1 MTEFELVS
9 LAKML
14 VAVVLGGVIGLER
27 QSHGRP
33 AGLRTH
39 ILVCLGATLAMVVT
53 QSFGASV
60 DPGRALAGI
69 MTGIGFLGAGAI
81 VKSDEMV
88 RGLTT
93 AACVWFVAALGVV
106 IGQGLYI
113 IAVGST
119 AIALVILTLLAW
131 FSHKIPTVNYH
142 TVRVRASAVD
152 LDALERRCREVF
164 AGREL
169 RVLAMASRISKDPR
183 DVELTF
189 QLRTRTSPAALEA
202 CRALLAMPDVV
213 ETRWD

>member
-1 MTEFELVS
+1 MMSFELES
-9 LAKML
+9 LVKML
-14 VAVVLGGVIGLER
+14 VAVALGGLIGLER

-39 ILVCLGATLAMVVT
+39 ILVCMGATLAMVVT
-53 QSFGASV
+53 QSFGPAV

-81 VKSDEMV
+81 VKSQEIV

-106 IGQGLYI
+106 VGQGLYL
-113 IAVGST
+113 IAVGGT
-119 AIALVILTLLAW
+119 AIALVILTLLSW

-142 TVRVRASAVD
+142 TVLVRGSA
-152 LDALERRCREVF
+152 LDAHDLETRCREVF
-164 AGREL
+164 AARDL
-169 RVLAMASRISKDPR
+169 RVLATTTRISKDPR
-183 DVELTF
+183 AVELTF
-189 QLRTRTSPAALEA
+189 RLRTRTSPAAVDA
-202 CRALLAMPDVV
+202 SRALLALPDVV